1 MASNDTTRKMS
12 YYNTLI
18 FTIIA
23 GIVSVCLLLLLLFKD
38 FKKYLPFIVTLEVGI
53 FAIIATCIITIF
65 VNESVLN
72 KLKKQMGYQIS
83 FTSCPDYYTKRTIGD
98 KEICS
103 NDYVYFNDKKQPFI
117 MKIYPIDDKSNP
129 TKGARPLPTT
139 HVYEYKGDEPKWE
152 KFPLNELDSEQSFK
166 DYSQKCAPLFSDPS
180 EPNLQYLK
188 GYSVIPWT
196 TMRSKCAA
204 ARAS

>member
-1 MASNDTTRKMS
+1 M
-12 YYNTLI
+12 
-18 FTIIA
+18 
-23 GIVSVCLLLLLLFKD
+23 SVCLLVLLLFKD
-38 FKKYLPFIVTLEVGI
+38 FRKYLPFIITLEVGI
-53 FAIIATCIITIF
+53 FGVIATCITTIF
-65 VNESVLN
+65 VNESVLD

-83 FTSCPDYYTKRTIGD
+83 FSDCPDYFTKRIIGD

-103 NDYVYFNDKKQPFI
+103 NDYVYFNEKRQPFI
-117 MKIYPIDDKSNP
+117 MKIYPADDKSSP
-129 TKGARPLPTT
+129 SGVHPLPTT

-152 KFPLNELDSEQSFK
+152 KFPLSELESEQSFK

-180 EPNLQYLK
+180 APNLLYLK
-188 GYSVIPWT
+188 GYNLVPWT